1 MTALLHN
8 AWAGWQDYIGVGKTA
23 ALLIA
28 SLLFLWSGRRYGEQ
42 KAFLAYVSAMT
53 AGCILPLTAV
63 LLMKYQTNFYEYRW
77 IWSMVPVTAA
87 VAYGTVAFLGEIWED
102 TKHPVRA
109 LCASALLLSAYLLC
123 GGLGA
128 EGWDRQGEE
137 GRRQEAR
144 RMVEALLERE
154 PEGFCLWA
162 PQEVMEYAREV
173 SARVRLPYGRDMWDT
188 SLAGYAYDTY
198 GEGPRAMYLW
208 MEQGSGSLEEAA
220 ELALETG
227 VDCILL
233 PGDMAVS
240 SVRKMEE
247 AAGAEVQQLGDYY
260 LLVTSGQ

>member
-8 AWAGWQDYIGVGKTA
+8 AWAGWQDYIGGGKTA

-109 LCASALLLSAYLLC
+109 LCASALLLASYLL
-123 GGLGA
+123 
-128 EGWDRQGEE
+128 
-137 GRRQEAR
+137 
-144 RMVEALLERE
+144 
-154 PEGFCLWA
+154 
-162 PQEVMEYAREV
+162 
-173 SARVRLPYGRDMWDT
+173 
-188 SLAGYAYDTY
+188 
-198 GEGPRAMYLW
+198 
-208 MEQGSGSLEEAA
+208 
-220 ELALETG
+220 
-227 VDCILL
+227 
-233 PGDMAVS
+233 
-240 SVRKMEE
+240 
-247 AAGAEVQQLGDYY
+247 
-260 LLVTSGQ
+260 